1 MVATSSTQGTMIRVY
16 SLPLGEKLYTFTR
29 GIKMTT
35 QYYLNFSR
43 TDLFLLST
51 SETGTIH
58 CFNLEE
64 AEAKSKR
71 ESKSEIVKQA

>member
-1 MVATSSTQGTMIRVY
+1 M
-16 SLPLGEKLYTFTR
+16 YTFTR
-29 GIKMTT
+29 GLKMTT

-64 AEAKSKR
+64 AEAKMRR
-71 ESKSEIVKQA
+71 EGKSEVVR